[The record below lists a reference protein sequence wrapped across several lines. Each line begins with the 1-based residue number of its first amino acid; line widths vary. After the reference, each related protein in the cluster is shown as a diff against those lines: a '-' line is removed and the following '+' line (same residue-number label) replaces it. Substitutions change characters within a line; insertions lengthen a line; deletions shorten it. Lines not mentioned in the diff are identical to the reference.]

1 MRKLSESRIALRG
14 LPNPRLGPGSGDPGR
29 AKLELIRSRRVLWA
43 TLTLAAVALAAWFVL
58 TRLGRQED
66 ETWAR
71 IQREGLMRVGM
82 DASWPPFEY
91 IDQTTGQIIGLDV
104 DLARAIGQRLGVEV
118 ELVNV
123 GFDSL
128 YDALY
133 VGRFDAIV
141 SALPYD
147 PLLYGDV
154 AYSISYFNAGQVL
167 VVRADETEINE
178 TNDLSGK
185 RLGVELASEGD
196 VVSRRLQKKI
206 EGLSLQ
212 SYMTPQEVLRAL
224 KDGEV
229 EAAVV
234 DVVSAYQF
242 IAVEGDVQVIGN
254 PLTDELYVIAV
265 QLDSPLLLKVINEAL
280 VEMREDGTMERLQ
293 EKWFRI
299 VEMLRGHIKSILIKL
314 RDGVALAG
322 AARP

>member
-1 MRKLSESRIALRG
+1 MRKLKSS
-14 LPNPRLGPGSGDPGR
+14 
-29 AKLELIRSRRVLWA
+29 RVL
-43 TLTLAAVALAAWFVL
+43 LAILALAAIALAIWFVL
-58 TRLGRQED
+58 AQWGGEED

-91 IDQTTGQIIGLDV
+91 IDEPTGQIVGLDV

-167 VVRADETEINE
+167 VVRADETDINE

-206 EGLSLQ
+206 EGLSLEH
-212 SYMTPQEVLRAL
+212 YMTPQEVLWAL
-224 KDGEV
+224 KEGEV

-234 DVVSAYQF
+234 DAVSAYQF
-242 IAVEGDVQVIGN
+242 SATKGGVQVVGD

-265 QLDSPLLLKVINEAL
+265 RLDSPLLLKAINEAL
-280 VEMREDGTMERLQ
+280 VEMRENGTLDRLR
-293 EKWFRI
+293 EKWFR
-299 VEMLRGHIKSILIKL
+299 
-314 RDGVALAG
+314 
-322 AARP
+322 

>member
-1 MRKLSESRIALRG
+1 MKKLRG
-14 LPNPRLGPGSGDPGR
+14 ILLHFRPSVIARSGATKQSPPLSAIAAWGLLRSARNDTVRGS
-29 AKLELIRSRRVLWA
+29 KLAL
-43 TLTLAAVALAAWFVL
+43 LAILALVAIALAAWFVL
-58 TRLGRQED
+58 AQLGGVED

-71 IQREGLMRVGM
+71 IQQEGLMRVGM

-133 VGRFDAIV
+133 VGRFDAII

-167 VVRADETEINE
+167 VVRADETEISE
-178 TNDLSGK
+178 ANDLSGK
-185 RLGVELASEGD
+185 QLGVELASEGD
-196 VVSRRLQKKI
+196 VLGRQLQKKI
-206 EGLSLQ
+206 KGLNLQ
-212 SYMTPQEVLRAL
+212 SYMAPQDVLWAL
-224 KDGEV
+224 KEGEV
-229 EAAVV
+229 EAAIV
-234 DVVSAYQF
+234 DAVSAYQF
-242 IAVEGDVQVIGN
+242 IASLGGLQVVGD

-265 QLDSPLLLKVINEAL
+265 RLESPLLLRAINEAL
-280 VEMREDGTMERLQ
+280 VEMREDGTLDRLR
-293 EKWFRI
+293 EKWFR
-299 VEMLRGHIKSILIKL
+299 
-314 RDGVALAG
+314 
-322 AARP
+322 

>member
-1 MRKLSESRIALRG
+1 MKRSKIALRG

-29 AKLELIRSRRVLWA
+29 AKLSGSKPNLLAI
-43 TLTLAAVALAAWFVL
+43 LTLATIALAAWFVL
-58 TRLGRQED
+58 ARLGGEED

-71 IQREGLMRVGM
+71 IQQKGLMRVGL

-91 IDQTTGQIIGLDV
+91 IDGSTGQIVGLDV
-104 DLARAIGQRLGVEV
+104 ALARAIGQRLGVEV

-167 VVRADETEINE
+167 VVRVDEREISE

-185 RLGVELASEGD
+185 KMGVELASEGD
-196 VVSRRLQKKI
+196 VLARRLQRKI
-206 EGLSLQ
+206 EGLSLEN
-212 SYMTPQEVLRAL
+212 YMAPQDVLRAL
-224 KDGEV
+224 KEGEV
-229 EAAVV
+229 EAAVA
-234 DVVSAYQF
+234 DAVSAYQF
-242 IAVEGDVQVIGN
+242 IATEGGVQVVGN
-254 PLTDELYVIAV
+254 PLTDELYVVAV
-265 QLDSPLLLKVINEAL
+265 RLGSPLLLKAINEAL
-280 VEMREDGTMERLQ
+280 VEVKEDGTLEQLQ
-293 EKWFRI
+293 EKWFR
-299 VEMLRGHIKSILIKL
+299 M
-314 RDGVALAG
+314 
-322 AARP
+322 

>member
-1 MRKLSESRIALRG
+1 MRKLREILLDFRPSVIA
-14 LPNPRLGPGSGDPGR
+14 
-29 AKLELIRSRRVLWA
+29 RSRATKQSPPVRAIEGGRLLRSARNDTCSIGKASRRALLAILVL
-43 TLTLAAVALAAWFVL
+43 VAIGLVAWFVL
-58 TRLGRQED
+58 VRLGGEED

-91 IDQTTGQIIGLDV
+91 VDESKGQIVGLDV

-167 VVRADETEINE
+167 VVRADETEISESANQRISE
-178 TNDLSGK
+178 VNDLSGK

-196 VVSRRLQKKI
+196 VLGRRLQKKI
-206 EGLSLQ
+206 EDLKLEH
-212 SYMTPQEVLRAL
+212 YMTPLDVLGGL
-224 KDGEV
+224 KEGEA

-234 DVVSAYQF
+234 DAVSAYQF
-242 IAVEGDVQVIGN
+242 IAAEGGVQVAGD
-254 PLTDELYVIAV
+254 PLTDELYVVAV
-265 QLDSPLLLKVINEAL
+265 RLESPLLLKAINEAL
-280 VEMREDGTMERLQ
+280 VEMREDGTLERIR
-293 EKWFRI
+293 ENW
-299 VEMLRGHIKSILIKL
+299 LR
-314 RDGVALAG
+314 
-322 AARP
+322 

>member
-1 MRKLSESRIALRG
+1 MRKLRGSKHALLAILALVAIG
-14 LPNPRLGPGSGDPGR
+14 L
-29 AKLELIRSRRVLWA
+29 A
-43 TLTLAAVALAAWFVL
+43 TWFVL
-58 TRLGRQED
+58 AQLGREED

-71 IQREGLMRVGM
+71 IQRKGLMRVGM

-91 IDQTTGQIIGLDV
+91 IEERTGQIVGFDV

-167 VVRADETEINE
+167 VVQADEREISKA
-178 TNDLSGK
+178 NDLSGK
-185 RLGVELASEGD
+185 RLGVELGSEGD
-196 VVSRRLQKKI
+196 ILGRRLQKKI

-212 SYMTPQEVLRAL
+212 LYVAPQDVLWAL
-224 KDGEV
+224 KEGEV
-229 EAAVV
+229 EAALV
-234 DVVSAYQF
+234 DAVSAYQF
-242 IAVEGDVQVIGN
+242 IAAEGDVQVIGH

-265 QLDSPLLLKVINEAL
+265 QLDSPLLLKAINEAL
-280 VEMREDGTMERLQ
+280 VEMREDGTLERLQ
-293 EKWFRI
+293 EKWFR
-299 VEMLRGHIKSILIKL
+299 VMSN
-314 RDGVALAG
+314 
-322 AARP
+322 

>member
-1 MRKLSESRIALRG
+1 MRKLKSS
-14 LPNPRLGPGSGDPGR
+14 
-29 AKLELIRSRRVLWA
+29 RVLWA
-43 TLTLAAVALAAWFVL
+43 ILALAAIALAIWFVL
-58 TRLGRQED
+58 TRFGGEED

-71 IQREGLMRVGM
+71 IQQEGLMRVGM

-91 IDQTTGQIIGLDV
+91 IDGSTGQIVGLDV

-147 PLLYGDV
+147 TLLYGDV

-167 VVRADETEINE
+167 VARGDETEISK

-196 VVSRRLQKKI
+196 VLGRRLQRKI
-206 EGLSLQ
+206 EGLELEH
-212 SYMTPQEVLRAL
+212 YMTPQDVLLAL
-224 KDGEV
+224 QEGKV
-229 EAAVV
+229 EAVIV
-234 DVVSAYQF
+234 DAVSAYQF
-242 IAVEGDVQVIGN
+242 IATEGGVQVVGH
-254 PLTDELYVIAV
+254 PLTDELYVVAV

-280 VEMREDGTMERLQ
+280 VEMREDGTTARLQ
-293 EKWFRI
+293 EKWFRA
-299 VEMLRGHIKSILIKL
+299 MSN
-314 RDGVALAG
+314 
-322 AARP
+322 

>member
-1 MRKLSESRIALRG
+1 LDPLKLRG
-14 LPNPRLGPGSGDPGR
+14 ST
-29 AKLELIRSRRVLWA
+29 RVL
-43 TLTLAAVALAAWFVL
+43 LAILALAAIGLTAWYVL
-58 TRLGRQED
+58 ARLSEEED

-91 IDQTTGQIIGLDV
+91 IDKSTGQIVGFDV

-154 AYSISYFNAGQVL
+154 AYSISYFNAGQML
-167 VVRADETEINE
+167 VVRADEIEINE
-178 TNDLSGK
+178 ANDLSGK

-196 VVSRRLQKKI
+196 VLGRRLQRKI
-206 EGLSLQ
+206 EGLELEP
-212 SYMTPQEVLRAL
+212 YMTPQDVLWAL
-224 KDGEV
+224 KEGEV
-229 EAAVV
+229 EAAIV
-234 DVVSAYQF
+234 DAVSAYQF
-242 IAVEGDVQVIGN
+242 IAVEGGVQVVGD
-254 PLTDELYVIAV
+254 PLTDELYVVAV
-265 QLDSPLLLKVINEAL
+265 RLDGALLLKAINEAL
-280 VEMREDGTMERLQ
+280 VEMREDGTLGRLQ
-293 EKWFRI
+293 EKWFR
-299 VEMLRGHIKSILIKL
+299 VMSN
-314 RDGVALAG
+314 
-322 AARP
+322 

>member
-1 MRKLSESRIALRG
+1 MDPLRVSKRAL
-14 LPNPRLGPGSGDPGR
+14 
-29 AKLELIRSRRVLWA
+29 
-43 TLTLAAVALAAWFVL
+43 LAIVALAAIALAIWFVL
-58 TRLGRQED
+58 ARLGGEED

-91 IDQTTGQIIGLDV
+91 IDEPTGQIVGLDV

-167 VVRADETEINE
+167 VVQADETEINE

-212 SYMTPQEVLRAL
+212 SYMTPQDVLWAL

-229 EAAVV
+229 EAAIV
-234 DVVSAYQF
+234 DAVSAYQF
-242 IAVEGDVQVIGN
+242 IATEGGVQVVGD
-254 PLTDELYVIAV
+254 PLTDELYVVAV
-265 QLDSPLLLKVINEAL
+265 RLDSPLLLRAINEAL
-280 VEMREDGTMERLQ
+280 AEMREDGTLDRLR
-293 EKWFRI
+293 EKWFR
-299 VEMLRGHIKSILIKL
+299 MW
-314 RDGVALAG
+314 
-322 AARP
+322 

>member
-1 MRKLSESRIALRG
+1 MRRPKIALRG
-14 LPNPRLGPGSGDPGR
+14 LPNPRLGPGSPDPGR
-29 AKLELIRSRRVLWA
+29 AKL
-43 TLTLAAVALAAWFVL
+43 LAILALAAIALVSWFVL
-58 TRLGRQED
+58 ARLGRQED

-91 IDQTTGQIIGLDV
+91 IDEATGQIVGLDV

-167 VVRADETEINE
+167 VVRADETEISE
-178 TNDLSGK
+178 TNGLSGK
-185 RLGVELASEGD
+185 RLGIEWGSEGD
-196 VVSRRLQKKI
+196 VLARRLQKKTK
-206 EGLSLQ
+206 GLELEN
-212 SYMTPQEVLRAL
+212 YMAPQDVLRAL
-224 KDGEV
+224 KEDEV
-229 EAAVV
+229 KAAIV
-234 DVVSAYQF
+234 DAVSAYQF
-242 IAVEGDVQVIGN
+242 IATEGGVQVVGD

-265 QLDSPLLLKVINEAL
+265 QLDSPLLLKAINEAL
-280 VEMREDGTMERLQ
+280 VEMREDGTLERLQ
-293 EKWFRI
+293 EKWFR
-299 VEMLRGHIKSILIKL
+299 VVSN
-314 RDGVALAG
+314 
-322 AARP
+322 

>member
-1 MRKLSESRIALRG
+1 MRQLSSAQ
-14 LPNPRLGPGSGDPGR
+14 PGSPDPGQQRGFGNPLR
-29 AKLELIRSRRVLWA
+29 AIWDPLRVSKPARFLA
-43 TLTLAAVALAAWFVL
+43 ILALAAIAVAAWFVL
-58 TRLGRQED
+58 AQLGGVED

-71 IQREGLMRVGM
+71 IQQEGLMRVGM

-167 VVRADETEINE
+167 VVRADETEISE
-178 TNDLSGK
+178 ANDLSGK
-185 RLGVELASEGD
+185 QLGVELASEGD
-196 VVSRRLQKKI
+196 VLGRQLQKKI
-206 EGLSLQ
+206 KGLNLQ
-212 SYMTPQEVLRAL
+212 SYMAPQDVLRAL

-229 EAAVV
+229 EAAIV
-234 DVVSAYQF
+234 DAVSAYQF
-242 IAVEGDVQVIGN
+242 IASLGGLQVVGD

-265 QLDSPLLLKVINEAL
+265 RLESPLLLRAINEAL
-280 VEMREDGTMERLQ
+280 VEMREDGTLDRLR
-293 EKWFRI
+293 EKWFR
-299 VEMLRGHIKSILIKL
+299 
-314 RDGVALAG
+314 
-322 AARP
+322 

>member
-1 MRKLSESRIALRG
+1 
-14 LPNPRLGPGSGDPGR
+14 
-29 AKLELIRSRRVLWA
+29 
-43 TLTLAAVALAAWFVL
+43 LAILALAAIALAIWFVL
-58 TRLGRQED
+58 TRFGREED

-91 IDQTTGQIIGLDV
+91 IDEPTGQIVGLDV

-167 VVRADETEINE
+167 VVRADKTEINE

-196 VVSRRLQKKI
+196 AVSRRLQKKI
-206 EGLSLQ
+206 EGLSL
-212 SYMTPQEVLRAL
+212 SIT
-224 KDGEV
+224 
-229 EAAVV
+229 
-234 DVVSAYQF
+234 
-242 IAVEGDVQVIGN
+242 
-254 PLTDELYVIAV
+254 
-265 QLDSPLLLKVINEAL
+265 
-280 VEMREDGTMERLQ
+280 RLP
-293 EKWFRI
+293 RTCC
-299 VEMLRGHIKSILIKL
+299 G
-314 RDGVALAG
+314 
-322 AARP
+322 P

>member
-1 MRKLSESRIALRG
+1 MRKLKSS
-14 LPNPRLGPGSGDPGR
+14 
-29 AKLELIRSRRVLWA
+29 RVLWA
-43 TLTLAAVALAAWFVL
+43 ILALAAVAMVAWFVL
-58 TRLGRQED
+58 AQWGQEED

-91 IDQTTGQIIGLDV
+91 IDGPTGQIVGLDV

-147 PLLYGDV
+147 PLLYADV

-167 VVRADETEINE
+167 VVRADETEVSESANQRISE

-185 RLGVELASEGD
+185 KLGVEWGSEGD
-196 VVSRRLQKKI
+196 VIGRRLQRKI
-206 EGLSLQ
+206 EDLSLEN
-212 SYMTPQEVLRAL
+212 YMAPQDVLRAL
-224 KDGEV
+224 KEGGV
-229 EAAVV
+229 EAAIV
-234 DVVSAYQF
+234 DAVSVYQF
-242 IAVEGDVQVIGN
+242 IATEGGVQVVGD

-265 QLDSPLLLKVINEAL
+265 QLDSPLLLRAINEAL

-293 EKWFRI
+293 EKWFR
-299 VEMLRGHIKSILIKL
+299 
-314 RDGVALAG
+314 
-322 AARP
+322 